1 MDLKK
6 EILKLL
12 KEKNLLTV
20 KQYAERH
27 GYSEQY
33 VMRLCRQ
40 KKLKAHKLQ
49 PGNMWAIE
57 NKEDN

>member
-1 MDLKK
+1 MNLKK
-6 EILKLL
+6 EILKIL

-20 KQYAERH
+20 SQYAKKH

-40 KKLKAHKLQ
+40 KKLIAHKLQ

-57 NKEDN
+57 K